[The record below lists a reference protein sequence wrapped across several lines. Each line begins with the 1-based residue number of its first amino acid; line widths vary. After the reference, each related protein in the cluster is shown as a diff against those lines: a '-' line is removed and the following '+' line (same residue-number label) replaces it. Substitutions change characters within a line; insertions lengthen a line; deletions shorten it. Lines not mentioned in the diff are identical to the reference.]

1 MSSLSTI
8 VTTILGAQPVVLL
21 LATCFV
27 LSMVLLV
34 WSAIFAFK

>member
-1 MSSLSTI
+1 MSSLSTLM
-8 VTTILGAQPVVLL
+8 TCILSTQPVVLL

-34 WSAIFAFK
+34 WVCHLYF